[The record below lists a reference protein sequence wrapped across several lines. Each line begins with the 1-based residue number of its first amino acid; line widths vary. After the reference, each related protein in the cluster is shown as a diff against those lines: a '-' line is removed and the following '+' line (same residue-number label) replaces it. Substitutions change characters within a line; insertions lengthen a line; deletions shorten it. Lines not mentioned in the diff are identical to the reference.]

1 MCLGANADIL
11 GILQLMQKL
20 EQLQISCVNH
30 DFISNVPALSHL
42 RRLKRLHIQV
52 VSIIDGGGQP
62 PSIDNDA
69 RTFRE
74 MASTGMAIV
83 RYWL

>member
-1 MCLGANADIL
+1 MSGACLGANADIL

-42 RRLKRLHIQV
+42 RRLKRLQIQV
-52 VSIIDGGGQP
+52 LMIDGVWRP
-62 PSIDNDA
+62 PPKY
-69 RTFRE
+69 
-74 MASTGMAIV
+74 MYV
-83 RYWL
+83 